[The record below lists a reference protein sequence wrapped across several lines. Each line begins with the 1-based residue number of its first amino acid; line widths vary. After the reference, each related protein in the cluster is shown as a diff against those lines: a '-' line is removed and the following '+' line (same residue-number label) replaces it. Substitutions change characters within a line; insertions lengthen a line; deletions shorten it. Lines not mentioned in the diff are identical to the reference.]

1 MKKGSG
7 HGIRTTPSRGAA
19 SLCVCNVL
27 QAPVRASHRGVSTP
41 TQPCASPQPQPLS
54 PDAKAL
60 GRRYGRRMNVAM
72 GGDLALSQMKAA
84 PVLRVRTKVTTNTQT
99 SITH

>member
-1 MKKGSG
+1 
-7 HGIRTTPSRGAA
+7 
-19 SLCVCNVL
+19 
-27 QAPVRASHRGVSTP
+27 
-41 TQPCASPQPQPLS
+41 
-54 PDAKAL
+54 
-60 GRRYGRRMNVAM
+60 MNVAM

>member
-41 TQPCASPQPQPLS
+41 TQPCASPHNPN